1 MVLSDDFNKEAME
14 RKIKKNLEAGFTIE
28 QMKIALRDEKLSVLK
43 SIQIKEARA
52 AELEDQIIYMDEYY
66 GRT

>member
-28 QMKIALRDEKLSVLK
+28 QMKIVLRDEKLSVLK